1 MNKTSASLEWM
12 KILGLDKCQLA
23 TWVNNFL
30 CFSLILVLVFP
41 CTTTYVDHLFRIWKK
56 NNLTRWKFMLDQ
68 TTYERKKKKKNK
80 MKSRWERRKNRI
92 EWKNLLPFLH
102 FFSIVLVGIQPS
114 SPFFS
119 DKVRVLT
126 LVSGLHSVHWLF
138 SYRQDAKHVYKIK
151 WNKLCDEE
159 CFKLWRIRRIYL

>member
-68 TTYERKKKKKNK
+68 TTYERKKEEKKI
-80 MKSRWERRKNRI
+80 RWKADGREEKTELNERTYYLFCI
-92 EWKNLLPFLH
+92 SFQSFLLVYNLRHPFSATRFVFWHWFLDYIQSIG
-102 FFSIVLVGIQPS
+102 FFHIDRMLNTYT
-114 SPFFS
+114 
-119 DKVRVLT
+119 K
-126 LVSGLHSVHWLF
+126 
-138 SYRQDAKHVYKIK
+138 
-151 WNKLCDEE
+151 
-159 CFKLWRIRRIYL
+159 